1 MTEGSRPAVP
11 RNRRPI
17 GVRVR
22 ATLPSV
28 RTMLAIGAAL
38 CAGVFVCIVGVANG
52 SEGSTLTLV
61 EAIRIGLE
69 QAPTLRK
76 AEIELEIARLELNA
90 EFSTLLVPTV
100 NLNLSPPGLTTA
112 GWSAPFSGTLSA
124 AMSLPFGTSSQL
136 SAKLDV
142 GWEPATG
149 SWSADGLN
157 LSYNQRLSLAQ
168 SSTASDSID
177 MRRQNVSNAES
188 ALGRAQAELV
198 VDVAESFSQLLA
210 TAEASQKA
218 ELALAVAAQNLRQA
232 KVDAEAGLVGET
244 VVIQARISLLDAE
257 ISVDDRAVQ
266 LQDSQQEFFS
276 QTLGLPAVV
285 ELVPPGFAFEAMI
298 GATRVLVADEEAVA
312 IAVASSSVVAN
323 AKEALVGAQATLS
336 KTRLGIDP
344 DITVQAGLSDKGFT
358 LGWSVSLTLFSP
370 TWSEEADIARLEVEL
385 AEASLH
391 NAINQATSSIR
402 NSKADLDTAIREL
415 DRLPLEE
422 ERWGLEEQMMR
433 SKLESG
439 LISQDDW
446 NDFLEQLG
454 GFQLDANERAIA
466 LFVALLEY
474 RSSLGF
480 PLEWEGWLE

>member
-1 MTEGSRPAVP
+1 M
-11 RNRRPI
+11 
-17 GVRVR
+17 
-22 ATLPSV
+22 
-28 RTMLAIGAAL
+28 
-38 CAGVFVCIVGVANG
+38 
-52 SEGSTLTLV
+52 
-61 EAIRIGLE
+61 
-69 QAPTLRK
+69 
-76 AEIELEIARLELNA
+76 
-90 EFSTLLVPTV
+90 
-100 NLNLSPPGLTTA
+100 
-112 GWSAPFSGTLSA
+112 
-124 AMSLPFGTSSQL
+124 
-136 SAKLDV
+136 
-142 GWEPATG
+142 
-149 SWSADGLN
+149 N
-157 LSYNQRLSLAQ
+157 LSYSQRLSLAQ
-168 SSTASDSID
+168 SSTATDSID
-177 MRRQNVSNAES
+177 KRRQNVADAES

-210 TAEASQKA
+210 TAEALQKA

-266 LQDSQQEFFS
+266 LQDSQEEFFS

-285 ELVPPGFAFEAMI
+285 ELVPPGFAFEAMVEAA
-298 GATRVLVADEEAVA
+298 GVLVADEEAVA
-312 IAVASSSVVAN
+312 VAVASSSVVTN
-323 AKEALVGAQATLS
+323 AKEALVGAQTALS

-344 DITVQAGLSDKGFT
+344 DVTVQAGLSDKGFT

-385 AEASLH
+385 AEVRLH
-391 NAINQATSSIR
+391 NAISQATSSIR
-402 NSKADLDTAIREL
+402 NSRADLDTAIRVL

-422 ERWGLEEQMMR
+422 ERWALEEQMMR

-446 NDFLEQLG
+446 DGFLEQLG
-454 GFQLDANERAIA
+454 GFQLDANERAVA

>member
-1 MTEGSRPAVP
+1 M
-11 RNRRPI
+11 
-17 GVRVR
+17 R

-28 RTMLAIGAAL
+28 RTLLAIGAVL
-38 CAGVFVCIVGVANG
+38 CAGVFVCIVGVADG
-52 SEGSTLTLV
+52 SESSTLTLV

-69 QAPTLRK
+69 QAPTLRQ

-124 AMSLPFGTSSQL
+124 EVSLPLGTSSQL
-136 SAKLDV
+136 SGKLDV
-142 GWEPATG
+142 GWDPTTG

-157 LSYNQRLSLAQ
+157 LSYSQRLSLAQ
-168 SSTASDSID
+168 SSTATDSID
-177 MRRQNVSNAES
+177 KRRQNVADAES
-188 ALGRAQAELV
+188 ALGRVQAELV

-210 TAEASQKA
+210 TAEALQKA

-266 LQDSQQEFFS
+266 LQDSQEEFFS

-285 ELVPPGFAFEAMI
+285 ELVPPGFAFEAMVEAA
-298 GATRVLVADEEAVA
+298 GALVADEEAVA
-312 IAVASSSVVAN
+312 VAVASSSVVAN
-323 AKEALVGAQATLS
+323 AKEDLVGAQATLS

-344 DITVQAGLSDKGFT
+344 DMTVQAGLSDKGFT
-358 LGWSVSLTLFSP
+358 LSWSVSLTLFSP

-385 AEASLH
+385 AEVRLH
-391 NAINQATSSIR
+391 NAISQATSSIR
-402 NSKADLDTAIREL
+402 NSRADLDTAIRVL
-415 DRLPLEE
+415 DRLPLEK
-422 ERWGLEEQMMR
+422 ERWALEEQMMR

-446 NDFLEQLG
+446 DDFLEQLG
-454 GFQLDANERAIA
+454 GFQLDANERAVA

-474 RSSLGF
+474 RSFLGF